1 MEITNYVTRLA
12 NMTDEEY
19 ARCCNMARAV
29 FMSGSGCRSIDLEY
43 ILRSMFDSRDDNAFV
58 PVLDELV
65 AIKNSLRLSHEF
77 LRLHSQLF
85 LQSVKLTPSLIK
97 AYHNLA
103 YHVPSASLNI
113 SLTGAVHVLA
123 TFNSSFFQ
131 LDKMLS
137 PNLRFERRIL
147 PTIIKQE
154 YLVNPPSL
162 SVADLKSDFRLLL
175 REIIQLAELIGGEI
189 VYE

>member
-1 MEITNYVTRLA
+1 MKITNYVTRLA

-19 ARCCNMARAV
+19 ARCCNMARPV
-29 FMSGSGCRSIDLEY
+29 FMSGCRSIDEEY
-43 ILRSMFDSRDDNAFV
+43 ILRSMFDSRDDNAFA

-85 LQSVKLTPSLIK
+85 LQRAKLTPSLIK
-97 AYHNLA
+97 AYRNLA
-103 YHVPSASLNI
+103 YYVPPASLNI
-113 SLTGAVHVLA
+113 SLAGVVRGFA

-131 LDKMLS
+131 LDKML
-137 PNLRFERRIL
+137 PPYLRFERRFL

-162 SVADLKSDFRLLL
+162 GVADLKSDFRLLL
-175 REIIQLAELIGGEI
+175 REIVQLAELIGGEI